1 MEQEALR
8 SQRMRA
14 KPKQPRYA
22 EMGEVVAPGSGKK
35 QIEMTKDMAK
45 AVWDQVI
52 DNIPANFTF

>member
-1 MEQEALR
+1 
-8 SQRMRA
+8 MRA